1 MITTKCSVCGRD
13 VTPDQVFRIT
23 EGGVGHVECLMVNPW
38 AEGDKAAA
46 PASEEQEDGER
57 RTDGTH

>member
-1 MITTKCSVCGRD
+1 MIVCPVCGKE
-13 VTPDQVFRIT
+13 VTVE
-23 EGGVGHVECLMVNPW
+23 EGYVLLDENHVVHYGCTHDPW